1 MIVLKVIKNHGF
13 TLSLENTF
21 FKKPNWPPAVLGL
34 INSKGESDEANK
46 WPYYRFCVE
55 TIVE

>member
-1 MIVLKVIKNHGF
+1 MIVLKVTKNHGF

-34 INSKGESDEANK
+34 INSKGESDEANE

-55 TIVE
+55 TTEE